1 MEFNLLVFAILSLAA
16 YRITH
21 FIVADTLFEPV
32 RDKIWKKFPPST
44 KIGYLFTC
52 YWCMGFWISL
62 FVVVLAYLLPEITFV
77 VSLILAISAII
88 GIIATRVE
96 R

>member
-32 RDKIWKKFPPST
+32 RDKIWKKFPPNT